1 MGVCYDTSGATRE
14 LTESDSL
21 KSGSEAKP
29 KIFSEADFKIDRVED
44 AVYQRLTPDGA
55 LVGKEPAIDP
65 SMLLRMYELML
76 LGRQFDEKATNLST
90 LREIGT
96 YAPCRGQEG
105 AQVGFTLPLA
115 HNDWYVPMY
124 RDSAGMLAF
133 GLPAERLLE
142 YWGGDERGM
151 QIPEGLNMLPLAV
164 PVSTQLPH
172 AAGLALARRLQHDD
186 SVVLVSTGDGGTSK
200 GDFHESLNFA
210 GVFDLPVVFVV
221 ENNQWAISVR
231 RERQTGSKTIA
242 QKAAAYGLEGI
253 LVDGNDVVAS
263 YEATQYAVE
272 RARRGR
278 GATLLEFYT
287 YRMGPH
293 TTAELVS
300 NKLKAP
306 EEVAKW
312 EKKNPLS
319 RLEKYLKSV
328 GLLDDQGL
336 QRMALSAQAKVDE
349 AVRAY
354 RAETTPD
361 PTVIFQ
367 HMYDKPTP
375 LLLQEMQEAFGTAD
389 VSPTGQLPSES
400 KLAGGRPG
408 VNIRNALNMALRQEM
423 QAEPKITVFGE
434 DVGKNGG
441 VFQVTRGLQDEFGSD
456 RVFDTPLAEL
466 GIAGLFVGLSI
477 GGMIPV
483 AEFQFDGFTLPALDQ
498 IFGHIAR
505 MRNRTRGRYT
515 TRGVIRFPFGGGIR
529 APEHHSDSPEAYFA
543 HTPGL
548 KVVIPSN
555 PYDAK
560 GLLAAALREP
570 NPVIFMEPKRL
581 YDSPKMEVP
590 EEEYAIP
597 IGRAHVV
604 RGGTDLTLVSY
615 GAMMVPTLQAAETLQ
630 SEQSI
635 SAEVI
640 DLRTISPLDRY
651 TILESVKKTGRAVII
666 HEAPK
671 NLGVGAEVA
680 ATLAD
685 SALDYLRAPVKR
697 VAGFDTVV
705 PLAKL
710 EDYYLPNAGRVV
722 KAALE
727 VARY

>member
-1 MGVCYDTSGATRE
+1 

-21 KSGSEAKP
+21 VSGREARP
-29 KIFSEADFKIDRVED
+29 RIFSEKDFLGSTED
-44 AVYQRLTPDGA
+44 YLYQRLTPEGDLIGN
-55 LVGKEPAIDP
+55 EPAIEP
-65 SMLLRMYELML
+65 ATLLRMYEQMLM
-76 LGRQFDEKATNLST
+76 GRHFDEKATNLST

-96 YAPCRGQEG
+96 YAPCKGQEG
-105 AQVGFTLPLA
+105 AQVGFVSPLA
-115 HNDWYVPMY
+115 KGDWYVPMY

-133 GLPAERLLE
+133 GLPAMNLLE

-151 QIPEGLNMLPLAV
+151 RIPDNLNMLPLAV

-172 AAGLALARRLQHDD
+172 AAGLALARRLQHED

-210 GVFDLPVVFVV
+210 GVFDLPVVFAV

-231 RERQTGSKTIA
+231 RERQTASATIA
-242 QKAAAYGLEGI
+242 QKAVAYGLEGI
-253 LVDGNDVVAS
+253 LVDGNDVIAS
-263 YEATQYAVE
+263 YEATQYAVN
-272 RARRGR
+272 RARSGR

-287 YRMGPH
+287 YRLGPH

-312 EKKNPLS
+312 EKKNPLI
-319 RLEKYLKSV
+319 RLENYLRSRS
-328 GLLDDQGL
+328 LLDDEAF
-336 QRMALSAQAKVDE
+336 QRLAVSAQARVDE

-354 RAETTPD
+354 RSESAPD
-361 PTVIFQ
+361 PSVMFSY
-367 HMYDKPTP
+367 MYDSPTP
-375 LLLQEMQEAFGTAD
+375 LLVEEMAEAFGAAGAA
-389 VSPTGQLPSES
+389 SPSQPEEERIV
-400 KLAGGRPG
+400 GGRPG

-423 QAEPKITVFGE
+423 QAEPRITVFGE

-466 GIAGLFVGLSI
+466 GIAGLYVGLSI

-505 MRNRTRGRYT
+505 MRNRTRGRFT
-515 TRGVIRFPFGGGIR
+515 TRGVVRFPYGGGIR

-560 GLLAAALREP
+560 GLLASALGEP

-581 YDSPKMEVP
+581 YDSPKMDVP
-590 EEEYAIP
+590 EERYTIP
-597 IGRAHVV
+597 LGKARVARTGADV
-604 RGGTDLTLVSY
+604 TLISY
-615 GAMMVPTLQAAETLQ
+615 GAMMVPALQAADVLQ
-630 SEQSI
+630 RDHSV
-635 SAEVI
+635 SAEVL
-640 DLRTISPLDRY
+640 DLRTISPLDRES
-651 TILESVKKTGRAVII
+651 ILQSVRKTGRVLIV

-671 NLGVGAEVA
+671 NLGVGAEIA

-685 SALDYLRAPVKR
+685 KALDYLRAPVRR
-697 VAGFDTVV
+697 VAGYDTVV
-705 PLAKL
+705 PLSKL
-710 EDYYLPNAGRVV
+710 EDYYLPSAERIAR
-722 KAALE
+722 AALE
-727 VARY
+727 VAKY